1 MTTKAFEIRERL
13 KGRIEMLPTET
24 LKQVCVRCMTD
35 YQDGANT
42 VMEMSL
48 NALQG
53 RIPTGEF
60 IAFCKELEV

>member
-13 KGRIEMLPTET
+13 KRRIEMLPTET
-24 LKQVCVRCMTD
+24 LKQVCVKCMTD
-35 YQDGANT
+35 YQDGVNT

-48 NALQG
+48 DTLQG
-53 RIPTGEF
+53 RLSKGEF

>member
-13 KGRIEMLPTET
+13 KRRIEMLPTET

-35 YQDGANT
+35 FQDGADT
-42 VMEMSL
+42 VMEISL
-48 NALQG
+48 NALQS

>member
-13 KGRIEMLPTET
+13 KKRIEMQPTET
-24 LKQVCVRCMTD
+24 LKQICVRCMTD
-35 YQDGANT
+35 YRDGVNT

-48 NALQG
+48 DALQG
-53 RIPTGEF
+53 RISTGEF